1 MKIALIIT
9 YFTFFGFCWPV
20 YLSNRMRG
28 RWMFAS
34 MVAPWIAFW
43 MAWFA
48 R

>member
-1 MKIALIIT
+1 MKMTLIVI
-9 YFTFFGFCWPV
+9 YFAFFGFGWPV
-20 YLSNRMRG
+20 YLANRMRG
-28 RWMFAS
+28 RMMLPC